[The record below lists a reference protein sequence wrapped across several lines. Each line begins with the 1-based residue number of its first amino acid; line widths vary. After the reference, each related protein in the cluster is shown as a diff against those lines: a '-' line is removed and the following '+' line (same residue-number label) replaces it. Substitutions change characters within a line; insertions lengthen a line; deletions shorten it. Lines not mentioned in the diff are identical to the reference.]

1 MDDYNEVP
9 PPPNR
14 VLEVELNGS
23 EIITIELDTL
33 DADPRDYIDL
43 LIEGN
48 VRASVWARLAC
59 EYWKKGLLDAAVM
72 CANDALRRESFLSFL
87 PISANYISF
96 SLYTLPFVI

>member
-1 MDDYNEVP
+1 MDDVEDYGDVAA
-9 PPPNR
+9 PNR

-48 VRASVWARLAC
+48 VKASVWARLAC

-72 CANDALRRESFLSFL
+72 CADDALRRELAL
-87 PISANYISF
+87 
-96 SLYTLPFVI
+96 TLLLLGRCGFWVVFGC

>member
-1 MDDYNEVP
+1 MDDYDVDAP
-9 PPPNR
+9 APNR

-48 VRASVWARLAC
+48 VKASVWARLAC
-59 EYWKKGLLDAAVM
+59 EYWKKGLLDAAVV
-72 CANDALRRESFLSFL
+72 CANDALRREL
-87 PISANYISF
+87 PAAL
-96 SLYTLPFVI
+96 LY